1 MRRVK
6 GDFGKSDQRPY
17 AVALVEL
24 PRLGVSAY
32 MDLLVDT
39 GADFTS
45 IHWADRQR
53 LLDANGSP
61 LPEHTAFSDQG
72 DAYGISDS
80 PVAYGIEEAAFYFRT
95 EDNQLLVQVVDA
107 RIALDD
113 TTAGIPS
120 LLGRDI
126 LSTARLDFNMP
137 AGLLMLEW
145 PT

>member
-1 MRRVK
+1 MWICWWTPARTSHPSI
-6 GDFGKSDQRPY
+6 GPTGKDCW
-17 AVALVEL
+17 
-24 PRLGVSAY
+24 
-32 MDLLVDT
+32 T
-39 GADFTS
+39 
-45 IHWADRQR
+45 RQWQ
-53 LLDANGSP
+53 SS
-61 LPEHTAFSDQG
+61 PEHTAFSDQG